1 MLSSLF
7 HRGSGDRPLLSKRQS
22 SAAVGLHLGVVF
34 DDACCPSKP
43 SLMRGAGLPGIVWLR
58 AIPWVTQLQTT
69 HLPVVLFGHASG
81 SPGLGPTF
89 AMLGLGCSA
98 LAVRWSFARSNF
110 LFFAQQTLALVQAWR
125 LALCP
130 TGAVRAAA
138 EVGEAGGGA
147 GWARSFTGELGAF
160 GLGHLCGARLVLL

>member
-1 MLSSLF
+1 MG
-7 HRGSGDRPLLSKRQS
+7 RGSLGLYGYVPYHGLRSSK
-22 SAAVGLHLGVVF
+22 
-34 DDACCPSKP
+34 
-43 SLMRGAGLPGIVWLR
+43 LR
-58 AIPWVTQLQTT
+58 IFTA
-69 HLPVVLFGHASG
+69 VLFGHASG

-147 GWARSFTGELGAF
+147 GWARFFAGELGAW
-160 GLGHLCGARLVLL
+160 V

>member
-1 MLSSLF
+1 MASCYAMGYEAPIRASSL
-7 HRGSGDRPLLSKRQS
+7 L
-22 SAAVGLHLGVVF
+22 VVF
-34 DDACCPSKP
+34 
-43 SLMRGAGLPGIVWLR
+43 
-58 AIPWVTQLQTT
+58 
-69 HLPVVLFGHASG
+69 FGHAQAR
-81 SPGLGPTF
+81 PGLGPTF

-110 LFFAQQTLALVQAWR
+110 LSLHKQTLALVQAWR

-147 GWARSFTGELGAF
+147 GWARFFAGELGAW
-160 GLGHLCGARLVLL
+160 V